1 MPVSD
6 DLIRHSVTAQDYD
19 RNVNGGGVGFDAL
32 HIFLGD
38 LNAFANSTPGL
49 PAYWTRQRD
58 YALSSTLRMCSIWP
72 SMVNKAVTKQVAL
85 GWRIEDSEDSTRRT
99 SAGQDLLTFADA
111 TDWIQFGSRHLQD
124 VHLCDNGVF
133 IEVVRAANARGSRI
147 LGLMHLDSFRCTR
160 TGYPDYP
167 ILYQD
172 DLGAEHA
179 LRADQVLS
187 YADMPSPRATLHGV
201 GMCAADR
208 AFDAIVKLASVE
220 TYFREKV
227 TGSRTLAIHIVS
239 GISKEKLKQ
248 AMTTADQE
256 QKEKGFFVYKGS
268 VVIPTLDTEK
278 PPGIITIPLAE
289 IPDGFD
295 VKTERDAAYLEMVN
309 AAGIAL
315 QDIQPLSGQGLGTGT
330 QTVILDEA
338 AMGMGP
344 GASWRKWFEHV
355 MTFRVQTRETQIKS
369 GEITPAVARQIAA
382 DAGDL
387 PKDLVGVDATPG
399 GVLEDSEKPTEDT
412 PNAQA
417 LALSAQQPTT
427 MPQPAPGVAKEY
439 RYRHE
444 WTPQVNA
451 AVKLRMITEDEA
463 DRLCNV
469 TKAKIDDAQAMID
482 QELSAALALVEEIL
496 SRGTKTTE

>member
-6 DLIRHSVTAQDYD
+6 DLIRHSVTVADYD
-19 RNVNGGGVGFDAL
+19 RNVNGGGSFDAL

-38 LNAFANSTPGL
+38 LNAFGRETPGL

-58 YALSSTLRMCSIWP
+58 YALASTLHMCSIW
-72 SMVNKAVTKQVAL
+72 SSVINKAVTKQVAL

-160 TGYPDYP
+160 TGYPAYP
-167 ILYQD
+167 VLYQD

-187 YADMPSPRATLHGV
+187 YADMPSPRARLHGV

-208 AFDAIVKLASVE
+208 AFNAIVKLASVE

-248 AMTTADQE
+248 ALTTADQE

-355 MTFRVQTRETQIKS
+355 MTFRVLAKSTSFAFATNDVRDQKMQAEVGLIRAQTRETQIKS

-399 GVLEDSEKPTEDT
+399 GVLEDTEKPTEDT

-417 LALSAQQPTT
+417 LALSAQQPTV
-427 MPQPAPGVAKEY
+427 MPQPAPGVAK
-439 RYRHE
+439 
-444 WTPQVNA
+444 A
-451 AVKLRMITEDEA
+451 
-463 DRLCNV
+463 
-469 TKAKIDDAQAMID
+469 TKADVTTLIDD
-482 QELSAALALVEEIL
+482 ELSAALALVEEVL
-496 SRGTKTTE
+496 SRGTKTAE